1 MDITIHHTM
10 KKVFTRAEWK
20 RDLQGGPY
28 CFCILCAAN
37 TAKVLDAPKKLWY
50 IYVHY
55 IEAFYPRHNFLEIS
69 KFLLS
74 KKLNLKLG
82 SILAQNSTFNFEGV

>member
-1 MDITIHHTM
+1 MLLLLISLQTWVVKDSTKAI
-10 KKVFTRAEWK
+10 
-20 RDLQGGPY
+20 QGGPY

>member
-1 MDITIHHTM
+1 MWSISSLVEPSDRTCF
-10 KKVFTRAEWK
+10 KFNFSV
-20 RDLQGGPY
+20 QGGPY

>member
-1 MDITIHHTM
+1 MP
-10 KKVFTRAEWK
+10 VFETCF
-20 RDLQGGPY
+20 DSPHNIQGGPY

-50 IYVHY
+50 IYLHY